1 VFVAIIFEY
10 PGLFF
15 LVFMVVTFSYLA
27 FKFPSGFIYIIN
39 IIRML
44 FVDIWGWEGGVSDI
58 KYQLSPL
65 FY

>member
-27 FKFPSGFIYIIN
+27 FKFASDFIY